1 MLTVDIHA
9 LPDGVHELT
18 LETTAQDLEVD
29 PETFPDAIVVNLRL
43 NVAGRRIVA
52 QIDVRAVATLQ
63 CDRTLVDFQQPV
75 AGNHTV
81 LFAPP
86 DQLPEGPSEGALPLP
101 DEATSIDLTEPVRD
115 TLVLSLPTRRIAPG
129 AEDVELPT
137 AFGAETDEAGRPI
150 DPRWD
155 ALRRLRDSGAGD
167 GR

>member
-18 LETTAQDLEVD
+18 LKTTAQDLEVD
-29 PETFPDAIVVNLRL
+29 PETFDDIVVDLRL
-43 NVAGRRIVA
+43 DVAGRRIVA
-52 QIDVRAVATLQ
+52 QLDVRATATLQ
-63 CDRTLVDFQQPV
+63 CDRTLVDFQQAV
-75 AGNHTV
+75 AGRHAV

-86 DQLPEGPSEGALPLP
+86 EQLPGGPSDDAIPLP
-101 DEATSIDLTEPVRD
+101 DEATSIDLSDAVRD
-115 TLVLSLPTRRIAPG
+115 TLLLSLPSRRIAPG
-129 AEDVELPT
+129 AEDIELPM
-137 AFGAETDEAGRPI
+137 AFGAEADESGTPI

>member
-18 LETTAQDLEVD
+18 LETTAQDVAVD
-29 PETFPDAIVVNLRL
+29 PETFTDTIVVDLRL
-43 NVAGRRIVA
+43 DVANRRIVA
-52 QIDVRAVATLQ
+52 QIGVRATVTLQ
-63 CDRTLVDFQQPV
+63 CDRTLVDFQQDV
-75 AGNHTV
+75 TGRHTV

-86 DQLPEGPSEGALPLP
+86 EQLPEGPSDDAVPLP
-101 DEATSIDLTEPVRD
+101 DEATSIDLADPVRD
-115 TLVLSLPTRRIAPG
+115 TLLLSLPTRRIAPG

-137 AFGAETDEAGRPI
+137 AFGAETDEAGRTI

-155 ALRRLRDSGAGD
+155 ALRRLRDSDAGN